1 MFRIL
6 YKNGTYKDLETP
18 QNASVTKIKSSE
30 LDSVS
35 LTLPHVEELNLH
47 FKDKI
52 IIENK
57 KYYCG
62 SFKKEQATKNGL
74 FNYIIALISPTIALE
89 DYILPNRTI
98 TALIENK
105 RNLDYYFEKYLE
117 EYAPHITLDE
127 AFKTKLA
134 TLEAYEEQFP
144 CLNLREVFNKML
156 EPYGLVCKM
165 DDYNVLSYLDLN
177 DDTDELDIN
186 DFNFVERENSF
197 DEYASCLQMNVEN
210 AISSNYNVSEKGVT
224 IKSNEAVVNDSN
236 MIIPTKEAI
245 YDISKVY
252 CICKLALKNAEDEK
266 PTYGLYSLDIT
277 KYIIEKSIYDT
288 KKVSAKVSEDSLEY
302 KRNCLYFNH
311 DSKNIEGLTYQES
324 TWFAGIQTYIALENV
339 LTLAAKSFITN
350 YEQISISTN
359 VRDLIFDIEYKAK
372 QSINVKFFK
381 DYYTNERTLID
392 NQTSSYVDID
402 KLSKSEKEK
411 VNRCGN
417 EKLHLGGRFSYIPS
431 INSRIGDYKTTQLT
445 AIYENGYYN
454 VDMYLFKNFT
464 RQNQAQAL
472 SQQIRYTQIDTSSNA
487 VTRIEN
493 TVINAVITTEE
504 SISNLGSALLLDKP
518 LYIYKTFSNN
528 VLLSTNIIF
537 PSKQKM
543 DCSLILGFKMED
555 NFSSGLCIGSTRE
568 YGGYGLEKVPYV
580 DENGEC
586 EEVSFLIY
594 DGFPVIDEKNNEK
607 NFASYTALVRKFP
620 RYEITNEVLKF
631 GLELMPRYKDNRE
644 ILGET
649 IQINIKPANNNIILY
664 DGFYSMLL
672 SERYLESNAGKVSI
686 VDNKIIVE
694 QVVNHLIIYNY
705 NKIILE
711 VYNNT
716 SNTIYIKE
724 VK

>member
-1 MFRIL
+1 MFRII
-6 YKNGTYKDLETP
+6 YKNGTQKDLETP
-18 QNASVTKIKSSE
+18 QNASITKIKSSE

-62 SFKKEQATKNGL
+62 TFKKEQATKNGL

-105 RNLDYYFEKYLE
+105 RNLDYYFEKYLQ

-127 AFKTKLA
+127 AFKNKLA

-177 DDTDELDIN
+177 DDTNELDIN

-210 AISSNYNVSEKGVT
+210 AISKNYNISEKGVT

-252 CICKLALKNAEDEK
+252 CICEIATVVDSVSATD
-266 PTYGLYSLDIT
+266 LYSLDIT
-277 KYIIEKSIYDT
+277 NYIIEKSIYDT
-288 KKVSAKVSEDSLEY
+288 KKVPALVDVFEKSSEY
-302 KRNCLYFNH
+302 KRNYLYFNH

-324 TWFAGIQTYIALENV
+324 TWFAGVKTEIALTNV
-339 LTLAAKSFITN
+339 LNLAAAFIPN
-350 YEQISISTN
+350 FAYISTK

-381 DYYTNERTLID
+381 DYYTNERTLVD

-417 EKLHLGGRFSYIPS
+417 EKLHIGGRFSYIPS

-493 TVINAVITTEE
+493 TVINAVVTTEE
-504 SISNLGSALLLDKP
+504 SISKLGNALLLKRP

-568 YGGYGLEKVPYV
+568 TGGYGLEKVPYV

-594 DGFPVIDEKNNEK
+594 DSFPVVDKD
-607 NFASYTALVRKFP
+607 NFDSYTALARNFP
-620 RYEITNEVLKF
+620 RYEITNEVLKY

-686 VDNKIIVE
+686 VDNKIVVE
-694 QVVNHLIIYNY
+694 QVVSHLIIYNY

-724 VK
+724 VE

>member
-1 MFRIL
+1 MFRII

-18 QNASVTKIKSSE
+18 QNASITKIKSSE

-62 SFKKEQATKNGL
+62 TFKKEQATKEGL

-89 DYILPNRTI
+89 NYILPNRTI

-117 EYAPHITLDE
+117 EYAPNITLDE

-165 DDYNVLSYLDLN
+165 DDYYTLSYLDLN
-177 DDTDELDIN
+177 DDTNELDIN

-210 AISSNYNVSEKGVT
+210 AISKNYNISEKGVT

-252 CICKLALKNAEDEK
+252 CICKVTTVVDSVS
-266 PTYGLYSLDIT
+266 TTSLYSLDIT
-277 KYIIEKSIYDT
+277 NYIIEKSIYDT
-288 KKVSAKVSEDSLEY
+288 KKVSALVSEDSSEY
-302 KRNCLYFNH
+302 KRNYLYFNH

-324 TWFAGIQTYIALENV
+324 TWFAGVKTDIALINV
-339 LTLAAKSFITN
+339 LNLAGKSFIPN
-350 YEQISISTN
+350 FAYISTN

-381 DYYTNERTLID
+381 DYYTNERTLVD

-493 TVINAVITTEE
+493 TVINAVVTTEE
-504 SISNLGSALLLDKP
+504 SISNLGNALLLDKP

-528 VLLSTNIIF
+528 VLLSSNIVF

-568 YGGYGLEKVPYV
+568 TGGYGLEKVPYV

-586 EEVSFLIY
+586 EEVSFLIF
-594 DGFPVIDEKNNEK
+594 DSFPVVDENN
-607 NFASYTALVRKFP
+607 FDSYTALARNFP

-664 DGFYSMLL
+664 NGFYSMLL
-672 SERYLESNAGKVSI
+672 SERLLESNAGKVSI

-724 VK
+724 VE

>member
-1 MFRIL
+1 MFRIV

-252 CICKLALKNAEDEK
+252 CICEITTVVDSVSTTN
-266 PTYGLYSLDIT
+266 LYSLDIT
-277 KYIIEKSIYDT
+277 NYIIEKSIYDT
-288 KKVSAKVSEDSLEY
+288 KKVSALVTEKGPEY
-302 KRNCLYFNH
+302 KRNYLYFNH

-324 TWFAGIQTYIALENV
+324 TWFAGVKTEIALTNV
-339 LTLAAKSFITN
+339 LNLAAEAFIPN
-350 YEQISISTN
+350 FAYISTN

-381 DYYTNERTLID
+381 DYYTNERTLVD

-493 TVINAVITTEE
+493 TVINAVVTTEE

-528 VLLSTNIIF
+528 VLLSSNIVF

-568 YGGYGLEKVPYV
+568 TGGYGLEKVPYV

-586 EEVSFLIY
+586 EDVSFLIY
-594 DGFPVIDEKNNEK
+594 DGFPVVNKD
-607 NFASYTALVRKFP
+607 NFGSYTALARNFP

-649 IQINIKPANNNIILY
+649 IQINIKPANNNIILH

-672 SERYLESNAGKVSI
+672 SERHLESNAGKVSI
-686 VDNKIIVE
+686 VDNKIIVD
-694 QVVNHLIIYNY
+694 QVVSHLIIYNY

-724 VK
+724 VE

>member
-1 MFRIL
+1 MFRII

-52 IIENK
+52 IIEDK

-62 SFKKEQATKNGL
+62 TFKKEQATKNGL
-74 FNYIIALISPTIALE
+74 FNYIIALISPTIVLE

-127 AFKTKLA
+127 TFKTKLA

-210 AISSNYNVSEKGVT
+210 AISKNYNISEKGVT

-252 CICKLALKNAEDEK
+252 CICEVTTVVDSVS
-266 PTYGLYSLDIT
+266 TTDLYSLDIT
-277 KYIIEKSIYDT
+277 NYIIEKSIYDT
-288 KKVSAKVSEDSLEY
+288 KKVSALVSISENSSEY
-302 KRNCLYFNH
+302 KRNYLYFNH

-324 TWFAGIQTYIALENV
+324 TWFAGVKTEIALTNV
-339 LTLAAKSFITN
+339 LNLAAAFIPN
-350 YEQISISTN
+350 FAYISTK

-381 DYYTNERTLID
+381 DYYTNERTLVD

-431 INSRIGDYKTTQLT
+431 INSRIGNYKTTQLT

-493 TVINAVITTEE
+493 TVINAVVTTEE

-528 VLLSTNIIF
+528 VLLSTNIVF

-568 YGGYGLEKVPYV
+568 AGGYGLEKVPYV

-586 EEVSFLIY
+586 EEVSFLVY
-594 DGFPVIDEKNNEK
+594 DGFPVVNKN
-607 NFASYTALVRKFP
+607 NFASYTALARKFP
-620 RYEITNEVLKF
+620 RYEITNEVEKF
-631 GLELMPRYKDNRE
+631 GLKLMPRYKDNRE

-649 IQINIKPANNNIILY
+649 IQINIKPANNNIILH

-672 SERYLESNAGKVSI
+672 SERFLESNAGAVSI
-686 VDNKIIVE
+686 VDNKIVVE
-694 QVVNHLIIYNY
+694 EVVSHLIIYNY

-724 VK
+724 VE

>member
-18 QNASVTKIKSSE
+18 QNASITKIKSSE

-117 EYAPHITLDE
+117 EYAPNITLDE

-134 TLEAYEEQFP
+134 MLEAYEEQFP

-186 DFNFVERENSF
+186 DFNFIERENSF

-252 CICKLALKNAEDEK
+252 CICEITTVVDSVS
-266 PTYGLYSLDIT
+266 TTDLYSLDIT
-277 KYIIEKSIYDT
+277 NYIIEKSIYDT
-288 KKVSAKVSEDSLEY
+288 KKVSALVTEKGPEY
-302 KRNCLYFNH
+302 KRNYLYFNH

-324 TWFAGIQTYIALENV
+324 TWFAGVKTEIALTNV
-339 LTLAAKSFITN
+339 LNLAAERFIDNFAYINTK
-350 YEQISISTN
+350 

-381 DYYTNERTLID
+381 DYYTNERTLVD

-417 EKLHLGGRFSYIPS
+417 EKLHIGGRFSYIPS

-493 TVINAVITTEE
+493 TVINAIVTTEE
-504 SISNLGSALLLDKP
+504 SISNLGNALLLDKP

-528 VLLSTNIIF
+528 VLLSSNIVF

-568 YGGYGLEKVPYV
+568 TDGYGLEKVPYV

-586 EEVSFLIY
+586 EEVSFLIF
-594 DGFPVIDEKNNEK
+594 DGFPVVNKG
-607 NFASYTALVRKFP
+607 NFASYTALARNFP

-649 IQINIKPANNNIILY
+649 IQINIKPANDKIIIY

-694 QVVNHLIIYNY
+694 QVVSHLIIYNY

>member
-1 MFRIL
+1 MFRII

-62 SFKKEQATKNGL
+62 TFKKEQATKNGL

-117 EYAPHITLDE
+117 EYAPHITLDQ

-177 DDTDELDIN
+177 DDTDELEIN
-186 DFNFVERENSF
+186 DFNFIERENSF

-252 CICKLALKNAEDEK
+252 CICEVSTVVEEGVVKTD
-266 PTYGLYSLDIT
+266 LYSLDIT

-288 KKVSAKVSEDSLEY
+288 KKVSASVTEERPEY
-302 KRNCLYFNH
+302 KRNYLYFNH

-324 TWFAGIQTYIALENV
+324 TWFFGINTDIALTNV
-339 LTLAAKSFITN
+339 LNLAGKDLLKDKFARIDTK
-350 YEQISISTN
+350 

-381 DYYTNERTLID
+381 DYYTNERTLVD

-464 RQNQAQAL
+464 RQNQTQAL

-493 TVINAVITTEE
+493 TVINAIVTTEE
-504 SISNLGSALLLDKP
+504 SISNLGNALLLDKP
-518 LYIYKTFSNN
+518 LFIYKTFSNS

-568 YGGYGLEKVPYV
+568 TGGYGLEKVPYV

-586 EEVSFLIY
+586 EEVSFLIF
-594 DGFPVIDEKNNEK
+594 DGFPVVDET
-607 NFASYTALVRKFP
+607 NFASYTALARSFP
-620 RYEITNEVLKF
+620 RYEITNEVEKF

-649 IQINIKPANNNIILY
+649 IQINIKPANDKIIIY

-672 SERYLESNAGKVSI
+672 SERFLESNAGAVSI

-694 QVVNHLIIYNY
+694 EIVSHLIIYNY

>member
-1 MFRIL
+1 MFRII

-52 IIENK
+52 IIEDK

-62 SFKKEQATKNGL
+62 TFKKEQATKNGL
-74 FNYIIALISPTIALE
+74 FNYIIALISPTIVLE

-98 TALIENK
+98 TSLIENK

-117 EYAPHITLDE
+117 EYAPNITLDE

-177 DDTDELDIN
+177 DDTNELDIN
-186 DFNFVERENSF
+186 DFNFIERENSF

-210 AISSNYNVSEKGVT
+210 AISKNYNISEKGVT

-252 CICKLALKNAEDEK
+252 CICKITTVVDSVS
-266 PTYGLYSLDIT
+266 TTSLYSLDIT
-277 KYIIEKSIYDT
+277 NYIIEKSIYDT
-288 KKVSAKVSEDSLEY
+288 KKVSALVSISENSSEY
-302 KRNCLYFNH
+302 KRNYLYFNH

-324 TWFAGIQTYIALENV
+324 TWFAGVKTEIALTNV
-339 LTLAAKSFITN
+339 LNLAAAFIPN
-350 YEQISISTN
+350 FAYISTN

-381 DYYTNERTLID
+381 DYYTNERVLVD

-445 AIYENGYYN
+445 AIYEKGYYN

-493 TVINAVITTEE
+493 TVINAVVTTEE
-504 SISNLGSALLLDKP
+504 STSNLGSALLLDKP
-518 LYIYKTFSNN
+518 LYIYKTFSNG

-568 YGGYGLEKVPYV
+568 KGGYGLEKVPYV

-586 EEVSFLIY
+586 EEVSFLIF
-594 DGFPVIDEKNNEK
+594 DGFPVVDET
-607 NFASYTALVRKFP
+607 NFDSYTALARKFP
-620 RYEITNEVLKF
+620 RYEITNEVEKF
-631 GLELMPRYKDNRE
+631 GLGLMPRYKDNRE

-686 VDNKIIVE
+686 VDNKIVVE
-694 QVVNHLIIYNY
+694 EVVSHLIIYNY

-724 VK
+724 VE

>member
-1 MFRIL
+1 MFRII

-52 IIENK
+52 IIEDK

-62 SFKKEQATKNGL
+62 TFKKEQATKNGL

-127 AFKTKLA
+127 TFKTKLA

-210 AISSNYNVSEKGVT
+210 AISKNYNISEKGVT

-252 CICKLALKNAEDEK
+252 CICEVATQVEEGVVN
-266 PTYGLYSLDIT
+266 TNLYSLDIT
-277 KYIIEKSIYDT
+277 NYIIEKSIYDT
-288 KKVSAKVSEDSLEY
+288 KKVSALVTEKGPEY
-302 KRNCLYFNH
+302 KRNYLYFNH

-324 TWFAGIQTYIALENV
+324 TWFAGVKTEIALTNV
-339 LTLAAKSFITN
+339 LNLAAAFIPN
-350 YEQISISTN
+350 FAYISTN

-381 DYYTNERTLID
+381 DYYTNERVLVD

-445 AIYENGYYN
+445 AIYEKGYYN

-493 TVINAVITTEE
+493 TVINAVVTTEE
-504 SISNLGSALLLDKP
+504 STNNLGNALLLDKP
-518 LYIYKTFSNN
+518 LFIYKTFSNS

-568 YGGYGLEKVPYV
+568 AGGYGLEKVPYV

-594 DGFPVIDEKNNEK
+594 DGFPVVNNET
-607 NFASYTALVRKFP
+607 NFASYTALARKFP

-649 IQINIKPANNNIILY
+649 IQINIRPANNNIILH

-672 SERYLESNAGKVSI
+672 SERYLESNAGAVSI

-694 QVVNHLIIYNY
+694 QVVSHLIIYNY

-724 VK
+724 VE

>member
-1 MFRIL
+1 MFRIV

-18 QNASVTKIKSSE
+18 QNASITKIKSSE

-62 SFKKEQATKNGL
+62 TFKKEQATKNGL

-117 EYAPHITLDE
+117 EYAPNITLDE

-177 DDTDELDIN
+177 DDTNELDIN

-210 AISSNYNVSEKGVT
+210 AISKNYNISEKGVT

-252 CICKLALKNAEDEK
+252 CICMVTTVVDSVSSTN
-266 PTYGLYSLDIT
+266 LYSLDIT
-277 KYIIEKSIYDT
+277 NYIIEKSIYDT
-288 KKVSAKVSEDSLEY
+288 KKVSALVSVPEEDSLEY
-302 KRNCLYFNH
+302 KRNFLYFNH

-324 TWFAGIQTYIALENV
+324 TWFAGVNTEIALINV
-339 LTLAAKSFITN
+339 LNLAAKSFIPN
-350 YEQISISTN
+350 FAYISTN
-359 VRDLIFDIEYKAK
+359 IRDLIFDIEYKAK

-381 DYYTNERTLID
+381 DYYTNKRTLVD

-431 INSRIGDYKTTQLT
+431 INSRIDDYKTTQLT

-493 TVINAVITTEE
+493 TVINAVVTTEE

-518 LYIYKTFSNN
+518 LYIYKTFSNSI
-528 VLLSTNIIF
+528 LLSSNIVF

-568 YGGYGLEKVPYV
+568 TGGYGLEKVPYV

-586 EEVSFLIY
+586 EEVSFLVY
-594 DGFPVIDEKNNEK
+594 DGFPEVNQD
-607 NFASYTALVRKFP
+607 NFDSYTALARKFP

-631 GLELMPRYKDNRE
+631 GLELMTRYKDNRE

-649 IQINIKPANNNIILY
+649 IQINIKPANNDIILY

-672 SERYLESNAGKVSI
+672 SERHLESNAGAVSV

-694 QVVNHLIIYNY
+694 QVVSHLIIYNY

-724 VK
+724 VE